1 MVKSTTK
8 SDLLKG
14 NCKMKDLETVFCFN
28 ICHST
33 CYFWLQFL
41 QIFSKI
47 RPSQGNPL
55 SFAIGINMAN
65 LDNLF
70 MTKKSFK
77 LLICTPLMSDTCHL
91 AVIHMWRPLWKG
103 WRLRQKWD
111 AIRRREL
118 EGECV
123 RQYSGRSIFIFLLK
137 KSEFAP

>member
-14 NCKMKDLETVFCFN
+14 NSKMKDLKTVFWFN

-47 RPSQGNPL
+47 RSSQGNTL
-55 SFAIGINMAN
+55 SFAIGITMAN

-70 MTKKSFK
+70 IIRKCFK
-77 LLICTPLMSDTCHL
+77 LLICTHLMSDTCHL

-103 WRLRQKWD
+103 CGLRQKWD
-111 AIRRREL
+111 VIRRREL

-123 RQYSGRSIFIFLLK
+123 SEYSGRSIFIFLLK
-137 KSEFAP
+137 KSEFVL